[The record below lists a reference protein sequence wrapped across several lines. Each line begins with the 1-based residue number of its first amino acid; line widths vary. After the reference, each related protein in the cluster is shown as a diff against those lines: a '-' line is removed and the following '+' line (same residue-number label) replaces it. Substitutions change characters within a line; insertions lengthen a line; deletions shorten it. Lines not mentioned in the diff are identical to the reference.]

1 MGGHGGQG
9 GGRGLLAAVLLLLL
23 TDKVGDRTS
32 DAAYQG
38 PVLVKAD
45 APVVVGI
52 QVLDELVGSLSVPR
66 VLGENQGS
74 AVLMWQLYSSP
85 RKDPRPLENGN
96 RALTGSGLGTLKTEA
111 WVELRPWFGVRGN
124 SERTEE
130 AVGKDTQ
137 RGQGFGG

>member
-1 MGGHGGQG
+1 MGGRDDGT
-9 GGRGLLAAVLLLLL
+9 GLLAAVLLLLL
-23 TDKVGDRTS
+23 ADKVGDRTS

-45 APVVVGI
+45 ASVVVGI
-52 QVLDELVGSLSVPR
+52 QVLDELVSSLSVPR

-74 AVLMWQLYSSP
+74 AVLMWPLYSSP

-96 RALTGSGLGTLKTEA
+96 GALTGSGLGTLKAEA
-111 WVELRPWFGVRGN
+111 WVELRPWFVVGGN
-124 SERTEE
+124 SERTEK